1 MDSLIMEA
9 FTNILYFLVAS
20 VLIIAAWVI
29 YLFFNNLLDKMQSG
43 WLQEVLGVILGFIL
57 VASMVTILYFHAVSF
72 SMGIV
77 AIAIIVGIVYGIR
90 TVIQGLMR
98 KV

>member
-1 MDSLIMEA
+1 MEA
-9 FTNILYFLVAS
+9 FANILYFLVAS